1 MMQGS
6 QPGIDEMFCTSC
18 GSIVKVRA
26 ELCMKCGVRV
36 SGSGAVVPSHTPN
49 GTQTR
54 PLAMAPGVAEVKRDL
69 PRPSMVFAALLAISG
84 SIFAIPGIFQA
95 ELTAIGPLAVW
106 VWAPVI
112 EEAFKPAGVYLVLIK
127 WPGTLKN
134 RAVTALLTALAGI
147 TFGLIEST
155 IYMTVYFPEH
165 TQSDLVFRY
174 TVPVMIHTLA
184 SFIFGLGL
192 NQQLLVS
199 LKRGG
204 PFLISNWGFFVAAMV
219 IHSVYNIT
227 VTVLEV
233 IGAV

>member
-1 MMQGS
+1 MTQRS
-6 QPGIDEMFCTSC
+6 QPGIDEMYCTSC
-18 GSIVKVRA
+18 GSIVKIRA

-36 SGSGAVVPSHTPN
+36 AGSGAVVPSHTPN
-49 GTQTR
+49 VTPTR
-54 PLAMAPGVAEVKRDL
+54 PLAMAPGMVEEARDL
-69 PRPSMVFAALLAISG
+69 PRLSMAFAALLVISG
-84 SIFAIPGIFQA
+84 SVFAIPGIFQA
-95 ELTAIGPLAVW
+95 ELAAIGPLAASVF
-106 VWAPVI
+106 APVI

-165 TQSDLVFRY
+165 THSDLVFRY

-199 LKRGG
+199 WKRGG
-204 PFLISNWGFFVAAMV
+204 PFLISNWGFILAAMV

-227 VTVLEV
+227 VTVLE
-233 IGAV
+233 I